1 MRIIAI
7 IQARMGSSRL
17 PGKALKDLIGEPML
31 VHIHNR
37 VCQSTLINDIIIATT
52 ESEKDDII
60 VDLCHDK
67 KWLFFRGSE
76 NDVLDRYYQ
85 AARIFNGD
93 IIVRITSDCPIIDAS
108 IIDNILKKYLDQPKA
123 PDYASNVYP
132 VRTFPQGLD
141 TEVFSFQAL
150 ERAWKEDN
158 NPVLREHVTQY
169 IIKNPNIFNIICVT
183 NPIDFSCHRWTVD
196 TIEDFTLIKA
206 IYEHFG
212 HDRFSWTAV
221 LNFLTQ
227 NPQLSEINKHIPQ
240 KVI

>member
-1 MRIIAI
+1 MRVIAI

-17 PGKALKDLIGEPML
+17 PGKALQELIGEPML
-31 VHIHNR
+31 VHVHNR
-37 VCQSTLINDIIIATT
+37 VCQSTMVNDIIIATT
-52 ESEKDDII
+52 ESKKDDI
-60 VDLCHDK
+60 VVELCRDR
-67 KWLFFRGSE
+67 KWLFYRGSE

-85 AARIFNGD
+85 TARIFNGD

-108 IIDNILKKYLDQPKA
+108 IIDSILLKYFEPPQS

-158 NPVLREHVTQY
+158 NPAFREHVTQY
-169 IIKNPNIFNIICVT
+169 IIKNPSTFNIMCLT
-183 NPIDFSCHRWTVD
+183 NPIDLSYHRWTVD

-212 HDRFSWTAV
+212 HDRFAWTAV
-221 LNFLTQ
+221 LHFLAQ
-227 NPQLSEINKHIPQ
+227 NPQLIEINKNVLQ

>member
-17 PGKALKDLIGEPML
+17 PGKALKELIGEPML

-37 VCQSTLINDIIIATT
+37 VRQSTLVNDIIIATT
-52 ESEKDDII
+52 ESEKDNTI
-60 VDLCHDK
+60 VELCRDR
-67 KWLFFRGSE
+67 KWLFYQGSE

-85 AARIFNGD
+85 TAKVFNAD

-108 IIDNILKKYLDQPKA
+108 IIDTILLKYFEPPQF

-141 TEVFSFQAL
+141 TEVFSFQTL
-150 ERAWKEDN
+150 ERIWKEDN

-169 IIKNPNIFNIICVT
+169 IIKNPNKFTITCIM
-183 NPIDFSCHRWTVD
+183 NPTDLSYHRWTVD
-196 TIEDFTLIKA
+196 TIEDFSLINA

-212 HDRFSWTAV
+212 HDKFTWTAV
-221 LNFLTQ
+221 LHFLAQ
-227 NPQLSEINKHIPQ
+227 NPQLSEINKHILQ
-240 KVI
+240 RVI